1 MMKIKLKELL
11 GDISKRTIIYILGAV
26 GLLLLLAG
34 TSFDKDKGV
43 PVEDKITENDYC
55 KELEQRLEEIL
66 PEISGVGS
74 VSVMITAENYG
85 EVEFAKDQKNNN
97 NETVVLTMKG
107 GGEDAKI
114 VEEKYPKIKGVIIVA
129 DGGKSDRVKNEITE
143 AICALLGVE
152 PHKIK
157 VFERKLT

>member
-1 MMKIKLKELL
+1 MKIKPKELL
-11 GDISKRTIIYILGAV
+11 GDISKKTIIYILGAV
-26 GLLLLLAG
+26 GLLLLAG
-34 TSFDKDKGV
+34 TSFVKDKAV
-43 PVEDKITENDYC
+43 PIEDKNTENSNYC
-55 KELEQRLEEIL
+55 KELEERLEEIL
-66 PEISGVGS
+66 PEIAGVGN
-74 VSVMITAENYG
+74 VNVMITAENYG
-85 EVEFAKDQKNNN
+85 EVEFAKDQKNNS
-97 NETVVLTMKG
+97 NETVVLNMKG

-157 VFERKLT
+157 VFERKIT